1 MEYIYASLLLHS
13 AGKGIDETG
22 VKKIIEAAGM
32 TPDEAKVKVVV
43 ASLQGVNIDEE
54 LKKAASTPVVIAP
67 AQQQAE
73 QKVPEK
79 KKEEDIEKK
88 AENAAEGLSAL
99 FG

>member
-13 AGKGIDETG
+13 AGKGVNEAG
-22 VKKIIEAAGM
+22 VKKVLEAAGI

-43 ASLQGVNIDEE
+43 SSLSGVNIDEE
-54 LKKAASTPVVIAP
+54 LKKAASAPVAAP
-67 AQQQAE
+67 VQQQAE

-79 KKEEDIEKK
+79 KKEEDVEKK
-88 AENAAEGLSAL
+88 AESAAEGLSAL

>member
-13 AGKGIDETG
+13 AGKGVNEAG
-22 VKKIIEAAGM
+22 VKKILEAAGI

-43 ASLQGVNIDEE
+43 SSLSGVNIDEE
-54 LKKAASTPVVIAP
+54 LKKAASTPMAVAP
-67 AQQQAE
+67 VQQQAE

-79 KKEEDIEKK
+79 KKEEDVEKK
-88 AENAAEGLSAL
+88 AESAAEGLSAL